1 MRPTTPSAAR
11 GFSSG
16 RAAVVA
22 LLTGALLLA
31 GCTGGADDD
40 APPSPPESS
49 STLTPVPAVTPAQ
62 ELPDP
67 AAYADSP
74 ALRDLVLV
82 TGCEATDGGWAA
94 TGTATNPGEESVTYG
109 VLVYFTDAYAR
120 GVAASEIE
128 VEVPPDGEVAW
139 TASQDVWS
147 QDGTL
152 CVLRAVE
159 QR

>member
-1 MRPTTPSAAR
+1 MRPLTPSVDR
-11 GFSSG
+11 GSPSH
-16 RAAVVA
+16 RVPAVVA

-31 GCTGGADDD
+31 GCTGGGDDVS
-40 APPSPPESS
+40 PSAPESS
-49 STLTPVPAVTPAQ
+49 STPTPVPAVTPAQ

-67 AAYADSP
+67 AAYAERP

-94 TGTATNPGEESVTYG
+94 TGTASNPGEESVTYG

-128 VEVPPDGEVAW
+128 VEVPPGEEVAW